1 MRELESAA
9 GETKPPIGRIELLD
23 RAARLD
29 LRMVDDF
36 LDLPDAGAGR
46 AGVLQNGLPFARR
59 PCRERLFD
67 DGAQRRL
74 VLVARKPVGKARIA
88 ERVLA
93 AERRHQRAILL
104 LVVDGEQDV
113 TVAASKQMRRGPA
126 AHSLIA

>member
-9 GETKPPIGRIELLD
+9 GKAQAAVGRIELLD

-29 LRMVDDF
+29 LGMVDHF
-36 LDLPDAGAGR
+36 LDLPDARAWR
-46 AGVLQNGLPFARR
+46 AGVFQNGLPFARR
-59 PCRERLFD
+59 PGRERLFD

-74 VLVARKPVGKARIA
+74 VLVAGKPIGKARVA

-104 LVVDGEQDV
+104 LVVDG
-113 TVAASKQMRRGPA
+113 
-126 AHSLIA
+126 